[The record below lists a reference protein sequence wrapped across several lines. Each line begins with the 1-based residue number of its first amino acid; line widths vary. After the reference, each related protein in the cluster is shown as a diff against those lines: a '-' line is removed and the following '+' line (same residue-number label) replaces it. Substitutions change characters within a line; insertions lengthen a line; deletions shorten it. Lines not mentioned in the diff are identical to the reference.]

1 MEVWTGDEKWKNRG
15 QIGVF
20 SEKIPKSG
28 QCLSLILADKYQKI
42 FGSDFFQRQYPLC
55 FPRKP
60 LIGAKSEHISHLLRY
75 RSLTPIIGATK
86 GSAYTKLHVRMEF
99 DSGVDPTC
107 YYYNHGLSQPA
118 SCQTTLILQPY
129 QGVWIVSGVYI
140 PTMSLDLKLFS
151 PNFFGPNNFLTPFFL
166 AAMSSSTQ
174 L

>member
-1 MEVWTGDEKWKNRG
+1 MEVWTGDEKGKNRG

-86 GSAYTKLHVRMEF
+86 S
-99 DSGVDPTC
+99 SGLNIVQILCKYCLNIVKILNKHPII
-107 YYYNHGLSQPA
+107 LSVIKD
-118 SCQTTLILQPY
+118 T
-129 QGVWIVSGVYI
+129 
-140 PTMSLDLKLFS
+140 D
-151 PNFFGPNNFLTPFFL
+151 N
-166 AAMSSSTQ
+166 
-174 L
+174 